1 MEVVGGKGGDT
12 GEQAQRDSGLVEAGG
27 FREWRLRNSSYQGS
41 HTQPLQSSSENTTV
55 LRVIWK
61 SNQKPKPGDLIE
73 ISRGLYQ
80 HWAVYIGDDLV
91 VHMVPPSEV
100 AGAGASSSMSVAAQ
114 TAVVKKEKLSEV
126 VGTNDWRVNND
137 LDEKYNPHQTEIIV
151 EEALQLVGT
160 EQPYDIKRWNCEHF
174 AKKLRYGEAES
185 SQVLNAI
192 IATVAAVAGFLGIA
206 TLVGAL
212 FGWRKREDENTQ

>member
-41 HTQPLQSSSENTTV
+41 HTQPLQSSSENTT
-55 LRVIWK
+55 
-61 SNQKPKPGDLIE
+61 SNQKPEPGDLIE
-73 ISRGLYQ
+73 IFRGGYQ
-80 HWAVYIGDDLV
+80 HWAVYIGDGLV

-100 AGAGASSSMSVAAQ
+100 AGAGASSVMSVAAQ
-114 TAVVKKEKLSEV
+114 RAVVKTEKLSEV
-126 VGTNDWRVNND
+126 VGTDNWRVNND

-151 EEALQLVGT
+151 EEALQLVDT
-160 EQPYDIKRWNCEHF
+160 EQPYDIGTWNSEHF
-174 AKKLRYGEAES
+174 AKKLRYGRAES
-185 SQVLNAI
+185 SQVLNAM
-192 IATVAAVAGFLGIA
+192 IAIVAAVVGFLGIA

-212 FGWRKREDENTQ
+212 FGRRKRKDKDKQ